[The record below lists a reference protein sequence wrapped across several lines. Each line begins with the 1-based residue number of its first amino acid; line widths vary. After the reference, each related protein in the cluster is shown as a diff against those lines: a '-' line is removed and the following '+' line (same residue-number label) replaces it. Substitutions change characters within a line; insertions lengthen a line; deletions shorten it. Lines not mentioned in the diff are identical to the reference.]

1 MVEYNYRKGL
11 SMSKKIMNHGEYQK
25 NLKSKSFAEL
35 MFIVKDAGEASHN
48 ARQMGCPNEG
58 YYLDEIHYAS
68 AEMRR
73 RQNRT

>member
-1 MVEYNYRKGL
+1 
-11 SMSKKIMNHGEYQK
+11 MSQKTMNHSEYQK

-35 MFIVKDAGEASHN
+35 MFIVKDANEAAHN
-48 ARQMGCPNEG
+48 AQQMKCSNEG

-73 RQNRT
+73 RQNKT